1 METKN
6 ESKRKM
12 ILIVFSLVSL
22 ILLQGCSN
30 KKQGYSNNEKE
41 WKPITIKLNG
51 TLQDKERYEGV
62 GRLVSYEEFETD
74 EDTFSLNFYPGTIF
88 IEENKSTPVK
98 YFERPVLICSGS
110 KYYLEGILLN
120 KSIEEI
126 TKNDSSYNSK
136 KALIKIV
143 EYLWTQFSVNDSI
156 KSDSIAKAR
165 DVYTLD
171 EQKVRYIERCEKLLV
186 EKSKEIIIATKL
198 INVNDKTKQ

>member
-6 ESKRKM
+6 KSKRKM
-12 ILIVFSLVSL
+12 ILLVFSLVNL
-22 ILLQGCSN
+22 ILFQGCSD
-30 KKQGYSNNEKE
+30 KKQGYSNKAND
-41 WKPITIKLNG
+41 WKPIEIKING

-74 EDTFSLNFYPGTIF
+74 KDTFSLNFYPGTIF

-98 YFERPVLICSGS
+98 YFERPVLISSGS

-120 KSIEEI
+120 KSIEDL

-136 KALIKIV
+136 KALLKIV
-143 EYLWTQFSVNDSI
+143 EFLWAQFSVNDSI

-165 DVYTLD
+165 DVYTIK
-171 EQKVRYIERCEKLLV
+171 EQKARYIERCEKLLV
-186 EKSKEIIIATKL
+186 VKSKETIIATKL
-198 INVNDKTKQ
+198 INVNDKIKK